1 MEINDKYKAVLWV
14 RHCQACHNLF
24 SGAYDRFI
32 KVKEAKNS
40 LCTEYGKSE
49 SEYWGQTLS
58 NYLSQLLN
66 DLNQQDE
73 SNDSKQINLNKYLNT
88 DYFQENPDQSSTTES
103 STTSQLQGGNPV

>member
-58 NYLSQLLN
+58 NYFYIAFGFN
-66 DLNQQDE
+66 
-73 SNDSKQINLNKYLNT
+73 Y
-88 DYFQENPDQSSTTES
+88 YPSTTA
-103 STTSQLQGGNPV
+103 Q